1 MQPEL
6 LVNRGLL
13 PELADKFQPIFFS
26 RKPAAHRRE
35 LCLGE
40 RYSATA
46 TRRVTSPTNRLR
58 MRRGSGLIS
67 MKRGSV
73 RAAIFA
79 GKLYSVTHP
88 VRLASPTPKCVYV
101 LYWEICA
108 KPGVN

>member
-40 RYSATA
+40 RYSSTTTRLTFRQTA
-46 TRRVTSPTNRLR
+46 FGCGV
-58 MRRGSGLIS
+58 
-67 MKRGSV
+67 V
-73 RAAIFA
+73 RA
-79 GKLYSVTHP
+79 
-88 VRLASPTPKCVYV
+88 
-101 LYWEICA
+101 
-108 KPGVN
+108 

>member
-40 RYSATA
+40 GYSSTTTLTWDSANSLGFGVGLGLNLDEA
-46 TRRVTSPTNRLR
+46 GFGA
-58 MRRGSGLIS
+58 RGDF
-67 MKRGSV
+67 RGRALLGHSSCSV
-73 RAAIFA
+73 SQSDA
-79 GKLYSVTHP
+79 
-88 VRLASPTPKCVYV
+88 
-101 LYWEICA
+101 
-108 KPGVN
+108 

>member
-40 RYSATA
+40 RYSSTT
-46 TRRVTSPTNRLR
+46 TRLTFDKPPSDAAWFGPDLEEAGFSA
-58 MRRGSGLIS
+58 RGDF
-67 MKRGSV
+67 RGRALLGHSSCSV
-73 RAAIFA
+73 SQSDA
-79 GKLYSVTHP
+79 
-88 VRLASPTPKCVYV
+88 
-101 LYWEICA
+101 
-108 KPGVN
+108 